1 MVKVKVFS
9 WNTVSKDEWM
19 YQTSEKECTYIAYR
33 LEQLPDFTAHRFEY
47 LCKENDDRVMEI
59 AKKQMQMLRQLHNL
73 GNDWTISMRILK
85 KICGCLC
92 ILFSDMLVRKNFL
105 INR

>member
-1 MVKVKVFS
+1 MKVFS

-47 LCKENDDRVMEI
+47 LCKEANADV
-59 AKKQMQMLRQLHNL
+59 A
-73 GNDWTISMRILK
+73 TIT
-85 KICGCLC
+85 
-92 ILFSDMLVRKNFL
+92 
-105 INR
+105 